1 MDTGKLDK
9 WAELLLDTGKR
20 NNLINFKD
28 TKLGTV
34 EIAAPSYTVLFNK
47 ADRDTKF
54 EVYDPDADK
63 DEYDIFFDDDETVQ
77 KKFANKQ
84 DYIVKYEWKIKG
96 NQILLW
102 NPYGPIAA
110 LSTVAKK
117 ASTAMEETGVNI
129 AYMAFGF
136 VHWFEEND
144 PETTYRAPLLLIPVK
159 IEKKA
164 RTENFKIKPTGDDVV
179 LNPTFCFKL
188 QSEYGVTLPEY
199 TDEGIEKYFDAVG
212 EIFAKLK
219 WTLTRECKIGI
230 FSFLK
235 INMYRDLK
243 DNADEILENRN
254 IRILLGEPV
263 EEQVP
268 IKETESITAQRNVVD
283 ADSSQAEAVAL
294 AKTGQSFVLQ
304 GPPGTGKS
312 QTITNLIAE
321 CISDGKKVLFVSEK
335 LAALNVVYDKLKK
348 AGLAEFCLELHSHK
362 ANKKEVIA
370 ELCRTLRLP
379 KNGVA
384 AEAAEYTDELMR
396 AQDKLCEYEKQLHTK
411 RPVINKTLYEIFGE
425 ISRLR
430 EAADC
435 DLIIEGV
442 QNKGEEFLN
451 DAADA
456 FAQYA
461 QYVPS
466 IGEDY
471 TKNVWYGYKVSDGS
485 YSSKIKLKSELQT
498 LSSALEQIIF
508 EKDEFEKSYQASSP
522 TVSSLFSAQRF
533 FALAANS
540 KYLAPELLC
549 ADAAKTTHEKLNS
562 ALALYKEFTQAKAYL
577 DERYDDDIYKLDG
590 AAYYKLLTKKY
601 GGAFSRL
608 FSKEYKNIRSEIRL
622 CRRDNKK
629 PSYAEAVVCAKN
641 LATFKAKS
649 EEFEALA
656 NGLTAPDIKSFAE
669 ADFTAAISE
678 FAELEKIFSEGFD
691 SGNIRFMA
699 EEEFTAE
706 KRNFAAVSRSLE
718 KCLSAF
724 GGALDFVAGNFEKSE
739 FDFYLITAEAARDK
753 AFGCLDDIDGLDN
766 WLAFYNLLQ
775 RLEKLQLTQF
785 LQLTADGVPADHLA
799 EAFKKAYFK
808 QWADYI
814 IHSSEA
820 LSALTR
826 IPHDKAV
833 ESFASTD
840 RLQFEINKAK
850 IRAKLSSMRPST
862 TMVTAGSAASVL
874 LREGEKKR
882 RQKSIRALLS
892 EAGGL
897 IQVLKPCFLMSPLS
911 VSTFL
916 ESSKIRFDTVIFD
929 EASQIFPQDA
939 AGAIYR
945 GKQLIVVGDSRQMPP
960 SNFFNAVAD
969 APEDDW
975 DGVTDFES
983 ILDLC
988 STALPQKR
996 LKWHYRSRYEQLISF
1011 SNKNFYD
1018 FELVT
1023 FPSCR
1028 QDKNKDG
1035 IGVDFHY
1042 IEGGTFDHKT
1052 KTNVKE
1058 AEYVV
1063 DLIYDN
1069 FKKYP
1074 ERSLG
1079 VVAFSISQQNL
1090 IERLLNRRR
1099 AKEQDMEEFFKADA
1113 AEPFFIKNLETVQG
1127 DERDT
1132 IIFSV
1137 GYAKDETGKLLHNFG
1152 PLNRVGGERRLNVAI
1167 TRAKHNVQ
1175 VVASMKYTAIDLKR
1189 TRSEGAR
1196 LLRDYL
1202 DYAENGE
1209 TSFYRAEGGSFEKP
1223 RLDLQKE
1230 VCEFLIANGFK
1241 ADMQVGCSGMKI
1253 DVAVRDKN
1261 GENYV
1266 LAVECDGE
1274 SYHSGKS
1281 ARDRDRLRR
1290 EVLERMGWRFY
1301 RLWSA
1306 DWIRTNKAE
1315 KERLLF
1321 EAQAAVNGK
1330 GKPSLN
1336 SKQTEEVK
1344 KNYDITPDG
1353 ERGETAASA
1362 ETAKNISSFISAAED
1377 KPFEFPEY
1385 KTADIPALRRKY
1397 PNDFISFVKAMLET
1411 EAPLAETV
1419 LLQRIA
1425 FMFNYYG
1432 KVTPTVV
1439 REYNTRMRRAAAFGI
1454 IRRNGFLYL
1463 DGQKEIPFRRFGG
1476 KHKREV
1482 KEVSLEEL
1490 ASGMRTLL
1498 KLNVSVD
1505 REGLFREIINQLGFN
1520 RLTEPLKQRLNDA
1533 LKLLDGETQTDG
1545 NRITLI

>member
-9 WAELLLDTGKR
+9 WAELLLDMGKR

-34 EIAAPSYTVLFNK
+34 EIAAPLYTALFDK
-47 ADRDTKF
+47 ADRDTIF
-54 EVYDPDADK
+54 EVYDADADS
-63 DEYDIFFDDDETVQ
+63 DEDGLFADEEQATE
-77 KKFANKQ
+77 KKFADKH
-84 DYIVKYEWKIKG
+84 DYFERYSKKIKG

-102 NPYGPIAA
+102 NAYGPLTA
-110 LSTVAKK
+110 LSSIAKK
-117 ASTAMEETGVNI
+117 ADAAIEETGVNI
-129 AYMAFGF
+129 AYIAFGF
-136 VHWFEEND
+136 VHWFEAND
-144 PETTYRAPLLLIPVK
+144 PEALYRAPLLLIPVT
-159 IEKKA
+159 IERKA
-164 RTENFKIKPTGDDVV
+164 RTEAFKIKPTGDDAV
-179 LNPTFCFKL
+179 LNPTFAFKL

-199 TDEGIEKYFDAVG
+199 SDEGISRYFDALG
-212 EIFAKLK
+212 EIFEKLK

-243 DNADEILENRN
+243 DNADEILLNRN

-263 EEQVP
+263 EEETSL
-268 IKETESITAQRNVVD
+268 KEQGESAQRNVVD

-294 AKTGQSFVLQ
+294 AKTGESFVLQ

-321 CISDGKKVLFVSEK
+321 CISDGKRVLFVSEK

-379 KNGVA
+379 KNTVS
-384 AEAAEYTDELMR
+384 AEAAEYTDELKR
-396 AQDKLCEYEKQLHTK
+396 AEDKLCAYEKELHCT
-411 RPVINKTLYEIFGE
+411 RPVINRTLYGIFGE

-430 EAADC
+430 NTADC
-435 DLIIEGV
+435 DLVIEDIS
-442 QNKGEEFLN
+442 NKGEEFLN

-456 FAQYA
+456 LSQYA

-466 IGEDY
+466 VGEDF
-471 TKNVWYGYKVSDGS
+471 KRNVWYGYKINDGS
-485 YSSKIKLKSELQT
+485 YSSKIMLKSKLQT
-498 LSSALEQIIF
+498 LSAALKEIIY
-508 EKDEFEKSYQASSP
+508 EKEKFTKLYEASCP
-522 TVSSLFSAQRF
+522 TVGSLNAAQRF

-540 KYLAPELLC
+540 KYLSPVLLS
-549 ADAAKTTHEKLNS
+549 ADEAKAALEKLN
-562 ALALYKEFTQAKAYL
+562 AAFALYKEVTQAKAYL
-577 DERYDDDIYKLDG
+577 DENYDGDIYKQDG
-590 AAYYKLLTKKY
+590 AANYKLLTKKY

-608 FSKEYKNIRSEIRL
+608 FSKEYKNIRSEISL

-629 PSYAEAVVCAKN
+629 VSYTEAVTCAKN
-641 LATFKAKS
+641 LAAFKS
-649 EEFEALA
+649 RTEEFATA
-656 NGLTAPDIKSFAE
+656 ADGLPELDIKNFKE
-669 ADFTAAISE
+669 ADFNAAVSDLT
-678 FAELEKIFSEGFD
+678 ELEKVFAEGFE
-691 SGNIRFMA
+691 SGNIRFLSA
-699 EEEFTAE
+699 EEYSAQ
-706 KRNFAAVSRSLE
+706 KRGFASISRTLE
-718 KCLSAF
+718 KHLSALS
-724 GGALDFVAGNFEKSE
+724 GSLDFVADSFEKSE
-739 FDFYLITAEAARDK
+739 FDFYAVSAEAASDK
-753 AFGCLDDIDGLDN
+753 ACGLLEDIDGLDN
-766 WLAFYNLLQ
+766 WLAFYYLLQ
-775 RLEKLQLTQF
+775 RLEKLQLTEF
-785 LQLTADGVPADHLA
+785 LGLTANGGVPAEKLA
-799 EAFKKAYFK
+799 DVFRKAFFK
-808 QWADYI
+808 QWADCI
-814 IHSSEA
+814 VRSSDV
-820 LSALTR
+820 LSALSR
-826 IPHDKAV
+826 IPHDKTV
-833 ESFASTD
+833 ETFASTD

-862 TMVTAGSAASVL
+862 SMVTAGGAVSVL

-882 RQKSIRALLS
+882 RQKSIRTLLS
-892 EAGGL
+892 ETGEL
-897 IQVLKPCFLMSPLS
+897 IQILKPCFLMSPLS

-969 APEDDW
+969 APEDD
-975 DGVTDFES
+975 DEGVTDFES

-1042 IEGGTFDHKT
+1042 IGGGTFDRKT
-1052 KTNVKE
+1052 KTNLKE

-1069 FKKYP
+1069 IKKYP

-1079 VVAFSISQQNL
+1079 VVAFSISQQSL
-1090 IERLLNRRR
+1090 IEKLLNRRR
-1099 AKEQDMEEFFKADA
+1099 AATQNNEEFFKADA

-1137 GYAKDETGKLLHNFG
+1137 GYAKDEEGKLLHNFG

-1189 TRSEGAR
+1189 TKSAGAR

-1202 DYAENGE
+1202 DYAENGSTALE
-1209 TSFYRAEGGSFEKP
+1209 RADEAAFEKP
-1223 RLDLQKE
+1223 RLELQKE
-1230 VCEFLIANGFK
+1230 VCEFLKDSGFE

-1253 DVAVRDKN
+1253 DVAVKDKN
-1261 GENYV
+1261 GADYV

-1274 SYHSGKS
+1274 SYHSGRN

-1301 RLWSA
+1301 RVWSA
-1306 DWIRTNKAE
+1306 DWIRSNKAE
-1315 KERLLF
+1315 KERLLY
-1321 EAQAAVNGK
+1321 EAEAAVNGK
-1330 GKPSLN
+1330 GKPTLS
-1336 SKQTEEVK
+1336 SKQRQTEDVK
-1344 KNYDITPDG
+1344 KNDNINSDG
-1353 ERGETAASA
+1353 DN
-1362 ETAKNISSFISAAED
+1362 AKNSSSFISAAED
-1377 KPFEFPEY
+1377 KPYEFPEY
-1385 KTADIPALRRKY
+1385 KTADIPTLRRKY
-1397 PNDFISFVKAMLET
+1397 PNDFISFVREMLET
-1411 EAPLAETV
+1411 EAPLSEEL

-1432 KVTPTVV
+1432 KVTPAVV
-1439 REYNTRMRRAAAFGI
+1439 REYENRMRRADGQGI

-1463 DGQKEIPFRRFGG
+1463 EGRTETPFRRVG
-1476 KHKREV
+1476 KFKREV

-1498 KLNVSVD
+1498 MLNVSVD
-1505 REGLFREIINQLGFN
+1505 REGLFREIMNQLGFN
-1520 RLTEPLKQRLNDA
+1520 RLTEPVKHRLGDA
-1533 LKLLDGETQTDG
+1533 LKILDGETQIDG
-1545 NRITLI
+1545 NRITLK